1 VNLVEMPMYY
11 AGGGFPWGLL
21 IIGGILFFLWQKGMF
36 GGPGGR
42 GYNQGQGQG
51 PMFSGPRERFEEWHR
66 EAHAAPTSAQAPV
79 QPASPAPAAYGAAP
93 PAANPPAPAAAPQP
107 PQGEQPGPVA
117 GATGPTLEQW

>member
-42 GYNQGQGQG
+42 GYNQGQG
-51 PMFSGPRERFEEWHR
+51 PMFGGPRQHFEQWHR
-66 EAHAAPTSAQAPV
+66 EAHAADAAQP
-79 QPASPAPAAYGAAP
+79 QPHVPAQ
-93 PAANPPAPAAAPQP
+93 PAPAAATYEAARQPVNPAAPQAAP
-107 PQGEQPGPVA
+107 QQAQGEQAGPAA